1 VSNVFFERWR
11 GEAQGARFIFDCGQF
26 RTVWVLVQWENVRRR
41 ENRSLRDSSCAAVQ
55 RSPRHHYVP
64 KLYADCSKEIAMS
77 DGLIKR
83 RADAHF
89 SKLPGVDGGK
99 TIMTE
104 SEAVA
109 AAVAA
114 KSVRLKELRLAR
126 DAAEQ
131 AAPAIPA
138 KKAGKKS
145 SKKNGKEKR
154 PAVSLSDWLKNRQ
167 AAGHS
172 H

>member
-1 VSNVFFERWR
+1 MTFNQYFTR
-11 GEAQGARFIFDCGQF
+11 
-26 RTVWVLVQWENVRRR
+26 
-41 ENRSLRDSSCAAVQ
+41 RDSFSIVVNFDQSWSRSGGRMRGDAAACAIAIAL
-55 RSPRHHYVP
+55 RSP
-64 KLYADCSKEIAMS
+64 LAASSYAYCSKEIIMPDS
-77 DGLIKR
+77 LTKR

-89 SKLPGVDGGK
+89 SKLPGVEDGK

-114 KSVRLKELRLAR
+114 KSARLKELRLAR
-126 DAAEQ
+126 DMAEQ
-131 AAPAIPA
+131 AAPAIPL
-138 KKAGKKS
+138 KKAGR
-145 SKKNGKEKR
+145 KNGKKKR

>member
-1 VSNVFFERWR
+1 M
-11 GEAQGARFIFDCGQF
+11 
-26 RTVWVLVQWENVRRR
+26 L
-41 ENRSLRDSSCAAVQ
+41 DS
-55 RSPRHHYVP
+55 
-64 KLYADCSKEIAMS
+64 
-77 DGLIKR
+77 LIKR

-89 SKLPGVDGGK
+89 SSLPGVDIGK

-114 KSVRLKELRLAR
+114 KSARLKELRLAR

-131 AAPAIPA
+131 AAPAIPV
-138 KKAGKKS
+138 KKTGKK
-145 SKKNGKEKR
+145 KR

>member
-1 VSNVFFERWR
+1 M
-11 GEAQGARFIFDCGQF
+11 
-26 RTVWVLVQWENVRRR
+26 L
-41 ENRSLRDSSCAAVQ
+41 
-55 RSPRHHYVP
+55 
-64 KLYADCSKEIAMS
+64 

-89 SKLPGVDGGK
+89 SKLPGVDDGK

-104 SEAVA
+104 SEAIV

-131 AAPAIPA
+131 AAPAIAA
-138 KKAGKKS
+138 KKGKKN

-154 PAVSLSDWLKNRQ
+154 PAVSLSEWLKNRQ

>member
-1 VSNVFFERWR
+1 M
-11 GEAQGARFIFDCGQF
+11 
-26 RTVWVLVQWENVRRR
+26 
-41 ENRSLRDSSCAAVQ
+41 
-55 RSPRHHYVP
+55 P
-64 KLYADCSKEIAMS
+64 
-77 DGLIKR
+77 DGLTKR

-89 SKLPGVDGGK
+89 SKLPGVEDGK

-114 KSVRLKELRLAR
+114 KSARLKELRLAR
-126 DAAEQ
+126 DVAEQ
-131 AAPAIPA
+131 AAPAIPV
-138 KKAGKKS
+138 KKAGR
-145 SKKNGKEKR
+145 KNGKKKR
-154 PAVSLSDWLKNRQ
+154 PPVSLSDWLKNRQ

>member
-1 VSNVFFERWR
+1 MR
-11 GEAQGARFIFDCGQF
+11 GDMKTASLRNSSGAAAQ
-26 RTVWVLVQWENVRRR
+26 
-41 ENRSLRDSSCAAVQ
+41 RSLR
-55 RSPRHHYVP
+55 HHYMP
-64 KLYADCSKEIAMS
+64 AYCSKEIVSKEIIMLDS
-77 DGLIKR
+77 LIKR

-89 SKLPGVDGGK
+89 SKLPGVDVGK

-114 KSVRLKELRLAR
+114 KSARLKELRLAR

-131 AAPAIPA
+131 AAPAVPV
-138 KKAGKKS
+138 KKAGKKNGKKN
-145 SKKNGKEKR
+145 SKKNAEKKR

-167 AAGHS
+167 AARHS

>member
-1 VSNVFFERWR
+1 
-11 GEAQGARFIFDCGQF
+11 
-26 RTVWVLVQWENVRRR
+26 
-41 ENRSLRDSSCAAVQ
+41 
-55 RSPRHHYVP
+55 
-64 KLYADCSKEIAMS
+64 MS
-77 DGLIKR
+77 DSLIKR

-89 SKLPGVDGGK
+89 SKLPGVEIGK
-99 TIMTE
+99 TITTE

-114 KSVRLKELRLAR
+114 KSARLKELRLAR
-126 DAAEQ
+126 DAAAQ
-131 AAPAIPA
+131 AAPVIAV
-138 KKAGKKS
+138 KKAGKKNG
-145 SKKNGKEKR
+145 KKNGKKKR

>member
-1 VSNVFFERWR
+1 M
-11 GEAQGARFIFDCGQF
+11 
-26 RTVWVLVQWENVRRR
+26 L
-41 ENRSLRDSSCAAVQ
+41 DS
-55 RSPRHHYVP
+55 
-64 KLYADCSKEIAMS
+64 
-77 DGLIKR
+77 LIKR

-89 SKLPGVDGGK
+89 SKLPGVDVGK

-109 AAVAA
+109 GAVAA

-131 AAPAIPA
+131 AAPAIPL
-138 KKAGKKS
+138 KKAGKKT
-145 SKKNGKEKR
+145 SKKNGKIKR
-154 PAVSLSDWLKNRQ
+154 SAVSLSDWLKNRQ
-167 AAGHS
+167 ASGHS

>member
-1 VSNVFFERWR
+1 
-11 GEAQGARFIFDCGQF
+11 
-26 RTVWVLVQWENVRRR
+26 
-41 ENRSLRDSSCAAVQ
+41 
-55 RSPRHHYVP
+55 
-64 KLYADCSKEIAMS
+64 MS
-77 DGLIKR
+77 DSLTKR

-89 SKLPGVDGGK
+89 SKLPGVEDGK

-114 KSVRLKELRLAR
+114 KSARLKELRLAR
-126 DAAEQ
+126 DVAEQ
-131 AAPAIPA
+131 AAPAIPV
-138 KKAGKKS
+138 KKAGKK
-145 SKKNGKEKR
+145 NGKQNGKKKR

>member
-1 VSNVFFERWR
+1 M
-11 GEAQGARFIFDCGQF
+11 
-26 RTVWVLVQWENVRRR
+26 L
-41 ENRSLRDSSCAAVQ
+41 DS
-55 RSPRHHYVP
+55 
-64 KLYADCSKEIAMS
+64 
-77 DGLIKR
+77 LIKR

-89 SKLPGVDGGK
+89 SKLPGVDDSK

-104 SEAVA
+104 SEAIA

-131 AAPAIPA
+131 VAPAIPV
-138 KKAGKKS
+138 KKAGKK
-145 SKKNGKEKR
+145 NGKQNGKKKR

>member
-1 VSNVFFERWR
+1 M
-11 GEAQGARFIFDCGQF
+11 
-26 RTVWVLVQWENVRRR
+26 L
-41 ENRSLRDSSCAAVQ
+41 
-55 RSPRHHYVP
+55 
-64 KLYADCSKEIAMS
+64 

-89 SKLPGVDGGK
+89 SKLPGVDDGK

-104 SEAVA
+104 SEAIA
-109 AAVAA
+109 TAIAA

-131 AAPAIPA
+131 VAPAVPV
-138 KKAGKKS
+138 KKAGKK
-145 SKKNGKEKR
+145 NGKRDTKKIR
-154 PAVSLSDWLKNRQ
+154 PAVSLSDWLKSRQ

>member
-1 VSNVFFERWR
+1 
-11 GEAQGARFIFDCGQF
+11 
-26 RTVWVLVQWENVRRR
+26 
-41 ENRSLRDSSCAAVQ
+41 
-55 RSPRHHYVP
+55 
-64 KLYADCSKEIAMS
+64 MS
-77 DGLIKR
+77 DSLIKR

-89 SKLPGVDGGK
+89 SKLPGVDVDK

-114 KSVRLKELRLAR
+114 KSARLKELRLAR

-131 AAPAIPA
+131 AAPVIPV
-138 KKAGKKS
+138 KKAGKKDS
-145 SKKNGKEKR
+145 RKNSKQNDKTKR

>member
-1 VSNVFFERWR
+1 MPI
-11 GEAQGARFIFDCGQF
+11 A
-26 RTVWVLVQWENVRRR
+26 RRR
-41 ENRSLRDSSCAAVQ
+41 LPYR
-55 RSPRHHYVP
+55 
-64 KLYADCSKEIAMS
+64 
-77 DGLIKR
+77 
-83 RADAHF
+83 AHF
-89 SKLPGVDGGK
+89 SKLPGVDDGK

-104 SEAVA
+104 SEAIA

-131 AAPAIPA
+131 AAPAIA
-138 KKAGKKS
+138 VKKAGKK
-145 SKKNGKEKR
+145 NGKQNDKKKR

>member
-1 VSNVFFERWR
+1 MP
-11 GEAQGARFIFDCGQF
+11 D
-26 RTVWVLVQWENVRRR
+26 
-41 ENRSLRDSSCAAVQ
+41 SLT
-55 RSPRHHYVP
+55 
-64 KLYADCSKEIAMS
+64 
-77 DGLIKR
+77 KR

-89 SKLPGVDGGK
+89 SKLPGVEDGK

-114 KSVRLKELRLAR
+114 KTARLKELRLAR
-126 DAAEQ
+126 DVAEQ
-131 AAPAIPA
+131 AAPAISV
-138 KKAGKKS
+138 KKAGKKNS
-145 SKKNGKEKR
+145 KQNGKKNR
-154 PAVSLSDWLKNRQ
+154 PAASLSDWLKNRQ

>member
-1 VSNVFFERWR
+1 M
-11 GEAQGARFIFDCGQF
+11 
-26 RTVWVLVQWENVRRR
+26 L
-41 ENRSLRDSSCAAVQ
+41 DS
-55 RSPRHHYVP
+55 
-64 KLYADCSKEIAMS
+64 
-77 DGLIKR
+77 LIKR

-89 SKLPGVDGGK
+89 STLPGVEVGK

-114 KSVRLKELRLAR
+114 KSARLKELRLAR

-131 AAPAIPA
+131 AAPSIPA
-138 KKAGKKS
+138 KKAGRKTGKK
-145 SKKNGKEKR
+145 KR
-154 PAVSLSDWLKNRQ
+154 PPVMSLSDWLKNRQ

>member
-1 VSNVFFERWR
+1 M
-11 GEAQGARFIFDCGQF
+11 
-26 RTVWVLVQWENVRRR
+26 L
-41 ENRSLRDSSCAAVQ
+41 DS
-55 RSPRHHYVP
+55 
-64 KLYADCSKEIAMS
+64 
-77 DGLIKR
+77 LIKR

-89 SKLPGVDGGK
+89 SKLPGVDDGK

-104 SEAVA
+104 SEAIA

-131 AAPAIPA
+131 AAPAIA
-138 KKAGKKS
+138 VKKAGKK
-145 SKKNGKEKR
+145 NGKQNDKKKR
-154 PAVSLSDWLKNRQ
+154 PAVSLSDWLKSRQ

>member
-1 VSNVFFERWR
+1 MT
-11 GEAQGARFIFDCGQF
+11 D
-26 RTVWVLVQWENVRRR
+26 
-41 ENRSLRDSSCAAVQ
+41 SLT
-55 RSPRHHYVP
+55 
-64 KLYADCSKEIAMS
+64 
-77 DGLIKR
+77 KR

-89 SKLPGVDGGK
+89 SRLPGVDDGK

-114 KSVRLKELRLAR
+114 KSARLKELRLAR

-131 AAPAIPA
+131 AAPAIPV
-138 KKAGKKS
+138 KKAGKK
-145 SKKNGKEKR
+145 NGKQNGKKKR

>member
-1 VSNVFFERWR
+1 M
-11 GEAQGARFIFDCGQF
+11 
-26 RTVWVLVQWENVRRR
+26 L
-41 ENRSLRDSSCAAVQ
+41 DS
-55 RSPRHHYVP
+55 
-64 KLYADCSKEIAMS
+64 
-77 DGLIKR
+77 LIKR

-89 SKLPGVDGGK
+89 SVLPGVEAGK

-114 KSVRLKELRLAR
+114 KSARLKELRLAR

-131 AAPAIPA
+131 AAPAIA
-138 KKAGKKS
+138 VKKAGKK
-145 SKKNGKEKR
+145 NGKPNGKKKR
-154 PAVSLSDWLKNRQ
+154 TAVSLSDWLKNRQ

>member
-1 VSNVFFERWR
+1 M
-11 GEAQGARFIFDCGQF
+11 
-26 RTVWVLVQWENVRRR
+26 L
-41 ENRSLRDSSCAAVQ
+41 DS
-55 RSPRHHYVP
+55 
-64 KLYADCSKEIAMS
+64 
-77 DGLIKR
+77 LIKR

-89 SKLPGVDGGK
+89 SSLPGVDIGK

-114 KSVRLKELRLAR
+114 KSARLKELRLAR

-131 AAPAIPA
+131 AAPAIPV
-138 KKAGKKS
+138 KKTGKKN
-145 SKKNGKEKR
+145 SKNNGKKKR

>member
-1 VSNVFFERWR
+1 M
-11 GEAQGARFIFDCGQF
+11 
-26 RTVWVLVQWENVRRR
+26 L
-41 ENRSLRDSSCAAVQ
+41 DS
-55 RSPRHHYVP
+55 
-64 KLYADCSKEIAMS
+64 
-77 DGLIKR
+77 LIKR

-89 SKLPGVDGGK
+89 STLPGVEVGK

-114 KSVRLKELRLAR
+114 KSARLKELRLAR

-131 AAPAIPA
+131 AAPAIPV
-138 KKAGKKS
+138 KKAGKKTGKQNG
-145 SKKNGKEKR
+145 KKNR

>member
-1 VSNVFFERWR
+1 M
-11 GEAQGARFIFDCGQF
+11 
-26 RTVWVLVQWENVRRR
+26 L
-41 ENRSLRDSSCAAVQ
+41 DS
-55 RSPRHHYVP
+55 
-64 KLYADCSKEIAMS
+64 
-77 DGLIKR
+77 LIKR

-89 SKLPGVDGGK
+89 SKLPGVDDGK

-114 KSVRLKELRLAR
+114 KSLRLKELRLAR

-131 AAPAIPA
+131 VAPAIPV
-138 KKAGKKS
+138 KKVGKKN

-154 PAVSLSDWLKNRQ
+154 PAVSLSDWLKSRQ

>member
-1 VSNVFFERWR
+1 M
-11 GEAQGARFIFDCGQF
+11 
-26 RTVWVLVQWENVRRR
+26 L
-41 ENRSLRDSSCAAVQ
+41 
-55 RSPRHHYVP
+55 
-64 KLYADCSKEIAMS
+64 

-89 SKLPGVDGGK
+89 SKLPGVDDGK

-104 SEAVA
+104 SEAIV

-131 AAPAIPA
+131 VAPAIPV
-138 KKAGKKS
+138 KKAGKTAG
-145 SKKNGKEKR
+145 KKNGKQNDKKKR
-154 PAVSLSDWLKNRQ
+154 PAVSLSDWLKSRQ

>member
-1 VSNVFFERWR
+1 L
-11 GEAQGARFIFDCGQF
+11 A
-26 RTVWVLVQWENVRRR
+26 LVAASLDAY
-41 ENRSLRDSSCAAVQ
+41 RSQETAISSCG
-55 RSPRHHYVP
+55 
-64 KLYADCSKEIAMS
+64 SKEITMS

-89 SKLPGVDGGK
+89 SKLPGVDDGK

-104 SEAVA
+104 SEAIAV
-109 AAVAA
+109 AVAA

-126 DAAEQ
+126 DAAEL

-138 KKAGKKS
+138 KKAGTKNGKKTS
-145 SKKNGKEKR
+145 KKNSKKNGKEKR

>member
-1 VSNVFFERWR
+1 
-11 GEAQGARFIFDCGQF
+11 
-26 RTVWVLVQWENVRRR
+26 
-41 ENRSLRDSSCAAVQ
+41 
-55 RSPRHHYVP
+55 
-64 KLYADCSKEIAMS
+64 MS
-77 DGLIKR
+77 DSLTKR

-89 SKLPGVDGGK
+89 STLPGVDDGK

-104 SEAVA
+104 SEAIA

-131 AAPAIPA
+131 AAPAIPV
-138 KKAGKKS
+138 KKAGKKNGKQND
-145 SKKNGKEKR
+145 KKNR
-154 PAVSLSDWLKNRQ
+154 PAVSLSDWLKSRQ

>member
-1 VSNVFFERWR
+1 LR
-11 GEAQGARFIFDCGQF
+11 CGSP
-26 RTVWVLVQWENVRRR
+26 LA
-41 ENRSLRDSSCAAVQ
+41 LLSS
-55 RSPRHHYVP
+55 
-64 KLYADCSKEIAMS
+64 YAYCSKEIIMLDS
-77 DGLIKR
+77 LIKR

-89 SKLPGVDGGK
+89 SKLPGVDVGK
-99 TIMTE
+99 TIMTD

-114 KSVRLKELRLAR
+114 KSARLKELRLAR
-126 DAAEQ
+126 DATEQ
-131 AAPAIPA
+131 AAPAIA
-138 KKAGKKS
+138 VKKAGKKD
-145 SKKNGKEKR
+145 SKKNGKKKH

>member
-1 VSNVFFERWR
+1 
-11 GEAQGARFIFDCGQF
+11 
-26 RTVWVLVQWENVRRR
+26 
-41 ENRSLRDSSCAAVQ
+41 
-55 RSPRHHYVP
+55 
-64 KLYADCSKEIAMS
+64 MS
-77 DGLIKR
+77 DSLTKR

-89 SKLPGVDGGK
+89 STLPGVDDGK

-114 KSVRLKELRLAR
+114 KSARLKELRLAR
-126 DAAEQ
+126 DVAEQ
-131 AAPAIPA
+131 AAPAIPV
-138 KKAGKKS
+138 KKAGKKN
-145 SKKNGKEKR
+145 SKKDGKEKR

>member
-1 VSNVFFERWR
+1 M
-11 GEAQGARFIFDCGQF
+11 
-26 RTVWVLVQWENVRRR
+26 L
-41 ENRSLRDSSCAAVQ
+41 DS
-55 RSPRHHYVP
+55 
-64 KLYADCSKEIAMS
+64 
-77 DGLIKR
+77 LIKR

-89 SKLPGVDGGK
+89 STLPGVDVSK

-104 SEAVA
+104 SETVA

-114 KSVRLKELRLAR
+114 KSARLKELRLAR

-131 AAPAIPA
+131 TAPPKVMPA
-138 KKAGKKS
+138 KKAGKKTDR
-145 SKKNGKEKR
+145 KNGKKKR
-154 PAVSLSDWLKNRQ
+154 PAASLSDWLKDRQ

>member
-1 VSNVFFERWR
+1 
-11 GEAQGARFIFDCGQF
+11 
-26 RTVWVLVQWENVRRR
+26 
-41 ENRSLRDSSCAAVQ
+41 
-55 RSPRHHYVP
+55 
-64 KLYADCSKEIAMS
+64 MS
-77 DGLIKR
+77 DGLTKR

-89 SKLPGVDGGK
+89 SKLPGVDDGK

-104 SEAVA
+104 SEAIA

-131 AAPAIPA
+131 VAPGIPVT
-138 KKAGKKS
+138 KAGKK
-145 SKKNGKEKR
+145 NGKQNAKKKR
-154 PAVSLSDWLKNRQ
+154 PAVSLSDWLKSRQ

>member
-1 VSNVFFERWR
+1 MM
-11 GEAQGARFIFDCGQF
+11 
-26 RTVWVLVQWENVRRR
+26 
-41 ENRSLRDSSCAAVQ
+41 DS
-55 RSPRHHYVP
+55 
-64 KLYADCSKEIAMS
+64 
-77 DGLIKR
+77 LIKR

-89 SKLPGVDGGK
+89 STLPGVDDRK

-109 AAVAA
+109 TAVAA
-114 KSVRLKELRLAR
+114 KSARLKELRLAR

-145 SKKNGKEKR
+145 SKQNSKQTAKKKR

>member
-1 VSNVFFERWR
+1 M
-11 GEAQGARFIFDCGQF
+11 
-26 RTVWVLVQWENVRRR
+26 L
-41 ENRSLRDSSCAAVQ
+41 DS
-55 RSPRHHYVP
+55 
-64 KLYADCSKEIAMS
+64 
-77 DGLIKR
+77 LIKR

-89 SKLPGVDGGK
+89 SKLPGVDVGK
-99 TIMTE
+99 TVMTE
-104 SEAVA
+104 SETVA

-114 KSVRLKELRLAR
+114 KSARLKKLRLAR

-131 AAPAIPA
+131 APPAIPV
-138 KKAGKKS
+138 KKAGKK
-145 SKKNGKEKR
+145 NGKMKR

>member
-1 VSNVFFERWR
+1 M
-11 GEAQGARFIFDCGQF
+11 
-26 RTVWVLVQWENVRRR
+26 L
-41 ENRSLRDSSCAAVQ
+41 DSS
-55 RSPRHHYVP
+55 
-64 KLYADCSKEIAMS
+64 
-77 DGLIKR
+77 IKR

-89 SKLPGVDGGK
+89 SKLPGVDDGK

-104 SEAVA
+104 SEAIA

-131 AAPAIPA
+131 AAPAIA
-138 KKAGKKS
+138 VKKAGKKN
-145 SKKNGKEKR
+145 SKKNAKEKR
-154 PAVSLSDWLKNRQ
+154 PVVSLSDWLKNRQ
-167 AAGHS
+167 AAGHG